1 MVPWGFS
8 AVFCLFD
15 LWGFLFVCL
24 VLFYV
29 LTENKAVASLTLS
42 Q

>member
-8 AVFCLFD
+8 GDFFVCFVGFFCLLSFI
-15 LWGFLFVCL
+15 
-24 VLFYV
+24 LFYV
-29 LTENKAVASLTLS
+29 LTENKAVVSLTLS